1 MTPERETRILGRTGT
16 GLPRQRGHEAELVKP
31 RSDLAA
37 TDDYIGFC
45 EGLRQICG
53 IDLTQYKR
61 PQMERRLRSYWTRL
75 GISKLT
81 DALPLL
87 RKDAGQLDD
96 LLDRVTINVSQ
107 LWRHPDQWARL
118 EGGLLQELSGTG
130 RLRAWSAGCSYGAE
144 AYTLAAVCADA
155 IPRAT
160 VRIQGTDIDQRMVA
174 RAKVGEFSE
183 ADARTAPVNAMQ
195 RWFERSPDG
204 WRAKEPLRRM
214 TSFEIG
220 DLLKVR
226 PMASSYELIMCRNTV
241 IYFADQIRDELHAK
255 FAHALRPGGLMVIGG
270 TERIT
275 DAASLGLT
283 PIHPFIYRKS

>member
-1 MTPERETRILGRTGT
+1 MSIERDTRTLGRAA
-16 GLPRQRGHEAELVKP
+16 LPRQRGHEAELGKP

-37 TDDYIGFC
+37 IDDYLGFC

-81 DALPLL
+81 DAVPLL
-87 RKDAGQLDD
+87 RKDAAQLDD

-107 LWRHPDQWARL
+107 LWRHPDQWERL
-118 EGGLLQELSGTG
+118 GDGILQELAAFG

-155 IPRAT
+155 IPTTT
-160 VRIQGTDIDQRMVA
+160 VRIHGTDIDHRMVA
-174 RAKVGEFSE
+174 RAKLGEFSA
-183 ADARTAPVNAMQ
+183 ADARTAPAGPMQ
-195 RWFERSPDG
+195 RWFERTPDG
-204 WRAKEPLRRM
+204 WRAKEPLRAM
-214 TSFEIG
+214 TTFAVG
-220 DLLKVR
+220 DLLKLR
-226 PMASSYELIMCRNTV
+226 PSASSYELIVCRNTV
-241 IYFADQIRDELHAK
+241 IYFADQIRDELHAS
-255 FAHALRPGGLMVIGG
+255 FAHALRPGGILVIGG

-275 DAASLGLT
+275 DAASLGLAA
-283 PIHPFIYRKS
+283 IHPFIYRKS